1 MPRRIFVERR
11 AYRRAPEEAP
21 VEQTKAEQQSEQQ
34 HHQDIQDEVA
44 EIEASS
50 EEVLKHIDE
59 VLALGLGQVSIDA
72 A

>member
-1 MPRRIFVERR
+1 MQRRIFVERR
-11 AYRRAPEEAP
+11 VCRRAPEEAP
-21 VEQTKAEQQSEQQ
+21 VEQTKAEQQSEKQ

-50 EEVLKHIDE
+50 DEVIKHIDE

>member
-11 AYRRAPEEAP
+11 AYHRTPEEAP
-21 VEQTKAEQQSEQQ
+21 VEQTKAEKQSEKQ
-34 HHQDIQDEVA
+34 HHQEIQDEVA

-50 EEVLKHIDE
+50 EEVIKHIDE
-59 VLALGLGQVSIDA
+59 VLALALGQVGVSA